1 MTHYLL
7 RQSTQ
12 WNPLNEVYLLSKF
25 DVSSFY
31 MTEDKQIFKLVIL
44 LTLISSKLIFI
55 WLTLDKSKLTL
66 FIFFPHFGQV
76 DRSQLFYSVWA
87 KQAAKNNP
95 NPHHLIKNSRTT
107 HRIWH
112 MSFSMIQSVGIKN
125 LVPQSIN
132 ILQRCSLLFL
142 FAAHFSDFYNKIKYA
157 C

>member
-1 MTHYLL
+1 MKFTCCPNLMFL
-7 RQSTQ
+7 AST
-12 WNPLNEVYLLSKF
+12 WLKINRFSNW
-25 DVSSFY
+25 SFC
-31 MTEDKQIFKLVIL
+31 
-44 LTLISSKLIFI
+44 
-55 WLTLDKSKLTL
+55 WLWSVQNWYSFGWLWTSQNWPCL
-66 FIFFPHFGQV
+66 FSFPHFGQV
-76 DRSQLFYSVWA
+76 DRSQLFCSVWA

-95 NPHHLIKNSRTT
+95 NPCRLIKNSRTT